1 MDTMID
7 VRRYEMSFGTGGLF
21 ITESVATAELA
32 ETESNWK
39 QVSRLALE
47 KGTVPFRKAS
57 SSTRTIREIVK
68 RIRQLSSEE
77 LELLRF
83 GERHEQQAILWLAIC
98 RTYRFIREFA
108 VEVLYER
115 YLSARLSLTY
125 DDFDIFFEK
134 KAEWNSDLSGLSVS
148 TRAKLRQVLFRI
160 LREAGITAVDDT
172 ILMAN
177 ISPRLENLIVKNAPA
192 ELHYFPGSN
201 PHIHA
206 K

>member
-1 MDTMID
+1 MID
-7 VRRYEMSFGTGGLF
+7 VHRYDMSFGTGGLF
-21 ITESVATAELA
+21 ITESVATAALS
-32 ETESNWK
+32 ETGNDWK
-39 QVSRLALE
+39 NVSSLALE

-68 RIRQLSSEE
+68 RLRQLSSEE

-83 GERHEQQAILWLAIC
+83 GERHEQQAVLWLAIC

-108 VEVLYER
+108 AEVLYER

-134 KAEWNSDLSGLSVS
+134 KAEWNADLSGLSIS
-148 TRAKLRQVLFRI
+148 TRAKLRQVLFRV
-160 LREAGITAVDDT
+160 LREVGITAADDT
-172 ILMAN
+172 ILTSN
-177 ISPRLENLIVKNAPA
+177 ISPRLENLIMNNAPA
-192 ELHYFPGSN
+192 ELHYFPGSR
-201 PHIHA
+201 PHMHA